1 MQEILSFFKYL
12 ATSNTINF
20 IIMIIILAVIVKKMN
35 LSASMDKSISGV
47 ESSIKKSDDEKSN
60 AEKMLNDATLKVEE
74 LPKDIKKLEQEADLK
89 ADVFKSKIEES
100 TQKTIFEIDK
110 SVDRA
115 ISIEEKKMSNILTGK
130 TIIASVELAK
140 DQIKNLLKVNPDLH
154 NKFFEDSLD
163 ELGRVKL

>member
-20 IIMIIILAVIVKKMN
+20 IIMIVILAVIVKKMN

-89 ADVFKSKIEES
+89 AEVFKSKIEES

-140 DQIKNLLKVNPDLH
+140 DQIKNLLKANPDLH

-163 ELGRVKL
+163 ELSKVKL

>member
-1 MQEILSFFKYL
+1 MQEILSFLKYL

-74 LPKDIKKLEQEADLK
+74 LPKDIKNWNRKL
-89 ADVFKSKIEES
+89 I
-100 TQKTIFEIDK
+100 
-110 SVDRA
+110 
-115 ISIEEKKMSNILTGK
+115 
-130 TIIASVELAK
+130 
-140 DQIKNLLKVNPDLH
+140 
-154 NKFFEDSLD
+154 
-163 ELGRVKL
+163 